1 MSEMLKDIRLMGQIL
16 EGVGGNVKDVFAE
29 CNDVCIQNIIFSGE
43 IWCTDYPIVDTVTV
57 FMLS

>member
-1 MSEMLKDIRLMGQIL
+1 MLKDIRLMGHIL

-29 CNDVCIQNIIFSGE
+29 CSDASVQNIIFLGE
-43 IWCTDYPIVDTVTV
+43 IWYADYPIVDIVRV